1 MPQGLPVS
9 NVVNVDVIIGP
20 RAATGR
26 NFGSLLILGTSTV
39 IPVKERL
46 RLYSSKEDIGSDFG
60 VDSPEYE
67 AATVYFSQSPHP
79 KEVYVGRWAKT
90 LATGEA
96 GTAEKLMDAV
106 NAVMGYTNWYGLGI
120 ADKEDIADDDWLK
133 VAAAIEASGVSRILA
148 ITTSDPA
155 TFDATS
161 TADLAYKL
169 KAAKYGRTF
178 VQYSSSSKYAALSA
192 FGRAF
197 TVNFN
202 GSNTTITLKFKQE
215 PGITYE
221 TLTTDQA
228 AALDTRN
235 CNVYV
240 YYQNDTAI
248 LQQGVMS
255 SGDFFDERHGL
266 DWLQNYVQ
274 TNLYN
279 LLYTSTTKVPQTDAG
294 VTRLLSNVEQSMD
307 QSVTNGLVAAGVW
320 NGGPIG
326 QLDSGDTLTKGYY
339 VYAQPLS
346 EQAQADR
353 EARKAPVIQVACK
366 LAGAV
371 HFADVQIN
379 VVR

>member
-67 AATVYFSQSPHP
+67 AATVYFSQSPRP

-96 GTAEKLMDAV
+96 GAAEKLMDAV
-106 NAVMGYTNWYGLGI
+106 NAVMGYTSWYGLGI
-120 ADKEDIADDDWLK
+120 AGKEDIADDDWLK
-133 VAAAIEASGVSRILA
+133 VAAAVEASGVSRILA

-155 TFDATS
+155 SVDATS
-161 TADLAYKL
+161 TGDLAYKL

-228 AALDTRN
+228 AALDAKN
-235 CNVYV
+235 CNVFV

-255 SGDFFDERHGL
+255 GGDFFDERHGL

>member
-67 AATVYFSQSPHP
+67 AATVYFSQSPRP

-106 NAVMGYTNWYGLGI
+106 NAVMGYTSWYGLGI

-133 VAAAIEASGVSRILA
+133 VAAAVEASGVSRILA

-155 TFDATS
+155 TMDATS
-161 TADLAYKL
+161 TTDLAYKL

-178 VQYSSSSKYAALSA
+178 VQYSTGSKYAALSA

-215 PGITYE
+215 PG
-221 TLTTDQA
+221 
-228 AALDTRN
+228 
-235 CNVYV
+235 
-240 YYQNDTAI
+240 
-248 LQQGVMS
+248 
-255 SGDFFDERHGL
+255 
-266 DWLQNYVQ
+266 
-274 TNLYN
+274 
-279 LLYTSTTKVPQTDAG
+279 
-294 VTRLLSNVEQSMD
+294 VT
-307 QSVTNGLVAAGVW
+307 
-320 NGGPIG
+320 
-326 QLDSGDTLTKGYY
+326 
-339 VYAQPLS
+339 
-346 EQAQADR
+346 
-353 EARKAPVIQVACK
+353 
-366 LAGAV
+366 
-371 HFADVQIN
+371 
-379 VVR
+379 

>member
-1 MPQGLPVS
+1 MQQGLPVS
-9 NVVNVDVIIGP
+9 GVVNVDVIIGP

-67 AATVYFSQSPHP
+67 AATVYFSQSPRP

-120 ADKEDIADDDWLK
+120 ADKEDIADGDWLK
-133 VAAAIEASGVSRILA
+133 VAAAVEASGVSRILA

-178 VQYSSSSKYAALSA
+178 VQYSSGSKYAALSA

-221 TLTTDQA
+221 TLTTNQA
-228 AALDTRN
+228 AALDAKN
-235 CNVYV
+235 CNVFV

-266 DWLQNYVQ
+266 DWLQNYLQ

-371 HFADVQIN
+371 HFADVQTN

>member
-67 AATVYFSQSPHP
+67 AATVYFSQSPRP

-90 LATGEA
+90 LATGEEGA
-96 GTAEKLMDAV
+96 AEKLMDAV

-133 VAAAIEASGVSRILA
+133 VAAAVEASGVSRILA

-155 TFDATS
+155 TMDATS
-161 TADLAYKL
+161 TTDLAYKL

-178 VQYSSSSKYAALSA
+178 VQYSSSNKYAALSA

-228 AALDTRN
+228 AALDARN
-235 CNVYV
+235 CNVFV

-248 LQQGVMS
+248 LQQGIMS

-307 QSVTNGLVAAGVW
+307 QSVTNGLVAPGVW

-326 QLDSGDTLTKGYY
+326 QLNSGDTLTKGYY
-339 VYAQPLS
+339 VYAQPIS

>member
-1 MPQGLPVS
+1 MQQGLPVS
-9 NVVNVDVIIGP
+9 GIVNVDVIIGP

-46 RLYSSKEDIGSDFG
+46 RPYSSKEDIGSDFG

-67 AATVYFSQSPHP
+67 AATVYFSQSPRP

-96 GTAEKLMDAV
+96 GAAEKLMDAV

-133 VAAAIEASGVSRILA
+133 VAAAVEASGVSRILA

-155 TFDATS
+155 TMDATS
-161 TADLAYKL
+161 TTDLAYKL

-178 VQYSSSSKYAALSA
+178 VQYSSSNKYAALSA

-228 AALDTRN
+228 AALDARN
-235 CNVYV
+235 CNVFV

-248 LQQGVMS
+248 LQQGIMS

-307 QSVTNGLVAAGVW
+307 QSVTNGLVAPGVW

-326 QLDSGDTLTKGYY
+326 QLNSGDTLTKGYY
-339 VYAQPLS
+339 VYAQPIS

>member
-67 AATVYFSQSPHP
+67 AATVYFSQSPRP

>member
-1 MPQGLPVS
+1 MQQGLPVS
-9 NVVNVDVIIGP
+9 GIVNVDVIIGP

-67 AATVYFSQSPHP
+67 AATVYFSQSPRP

-96 GTAEKLMDAV
+96 DAAENLMDAV

-133 VAAAIEASGVSRILA
+133 VAAAVEASGVSRILA
-148 ITTSDPA
+148 ITTSDPD

-161 TADLAYKL
+161 TTDLAYKL

-178 VQYSSSSKYAALSA
+178 VQYSSGSKYAALSA

-221 TLTTDQA
+221 TLTTNQA
-228 AALDTRN
+228 AALDARN
-235 CNVYV
+235 CNVFV

-339 VYAQPLS
+339 VYAQPIS

>member
-9 NVVNVDVIIGP
+9 NVVNVDVIMSP

-26 NFGSLLILGTSTV
+26 NFGALLILGTSTV
-39 IPVKERL
+39 IPVAERI
-46 RLYSSKEDIGSDFG
+46 RLYSSSEDIGDDFG
-60 VDSPEYE
+60 VDSPEYD
-67 AATVYFSQSPHP
+67 AGVVYFSQSPKP
-79 KEVYVGRWAKT
+79 QEVYVGRWAKT
-90 LATGEA
+90 LTSGES
-96 GTAEKLMDAV
+96 GSTETLLQAV
-106 NAVMGYTNWYGLGI
+106 NAVLDYTNWYGLGV
-120 ADKEDIADDDWLK
+120 ADDDAIDDADWIS
-133 VAAAIEASGVSRILA
+133 VAAAIEASSLSRILA
-148 ITTSDPA
+148 ITTSDPQ
-155 TFDATS
+155 TINTTS
-161 TADLAYKL
+161 TTDLASKL
-169 KAAKYGRTF
+169 KAAKYARTF
-178 VQYSSSSKYAALSA
+178 VEYSTSSKYAALSA

-221 TLTTDQA
+221 TLTVNQA
-228 AALDTRN
+228 AALDSKN
-235 CNVYV
+235 CNVFV

-255 SGDFFDERHGL
+255 NGDFFDERHGL

-274 TNLYN
+274 TNLFN

-307 QSVTNGLVAAGVW
+307 QSVTNGLVAPGVW

-326 QLDSGDTLTKGYY
+326 QLASGDTLTKGYY

-353 EARKAPVIQVACK
+353 EARKAPLIQVACK

-371 HFADVQIN
+371 HYADVQIN

>member
-1 MPQGLPVS
+1 MQQGLPVS
-9 NVVNVDVIIGP
+9 GIVNVDVIIGP

-67 AATVYFSQSPHP
+67 AATVYFSQSPRP

-96 GTAEKLMDAV
+96 GAAEKLMDAV

-133 VAAAIEASGVSRILA
+133 VAAAVEASGVSRILA

-155 TFDATS
+155 TMDATS
-161 TADLAYKL
+161 TTDLAYKL

-178 VQYSSSSKYAALSA
+178 VQYSSSNKYAALSA

-228 AALDTRN
+228 AALDARN
-235 CNVYV
+235 CNVFV
-240 YYQNDTAI
+240 FYQNDTAI

-339 VYAQPLS
+339 VYAQPIS

>member
-46 RLYSSKEDIGSDFG
+46 RLYSSKEDIGADFG

-67 AATVYFSQSPHP
+67 AATVYFSQSPRP

-96 GTAEKLMDAV
+96 GAAEKLMDAV

-133 VAAAIEASGVSRILA
+133 VAAAVEASGVSRILA
-148 ITTSDPA
+148 ITTADPA
-155 TFDATS
+155 SVEATS
-161 TADLAYKL
+161 TTDLAYKL
-169 KAAKYGRTF
+169 KAAKYSRTF
-178 VQYSSSSKYAALSA
+178 VQYSTSSKYAALSA

-221 TLTTDQA
+221 TLTTNQA
-228 AALDTRN
+228 AVLDAKN
-235 CNVYV
+235 CNVFV

-339 VYAQPLS
+339 VYAQPIS

>member
-67 AATVYFSQSPHP
+67 AATVYFSQSPRP

-96 GTAEKLMDAV
+96 GAAENLMDAV

-133 VAAAIEASGVSRILA
+133 VAAAVEASGVSRILA

-155 TFDATS
+155 TMDATS
-161 TADLAYKL
+161 TTDLAYKL

-178 VQYSSSSKYAALSA
+178 VQYSSSNKYAALSA

-228 AALDTRN
+228 AALDARN
-235 CNVYV
+235 CNVFV

-248 LQQGVMS
+248 LQQGIMS

-307 QSVTNGLVAAGVW
+307 QSVTNGLVAPGVW

-326 QLDSGDTLTKGYY
+326 QLNSGDTLTKGYY
-339 VYAQPLS
+339 VYAQPIS